1 MRSAMLLCVN
11 AFPTASAGVSCS
23 FVELYKMKRYR
34 VSSEEEICKTVLRIS
49 RWKMNIVYQPC
60 CKYANVENC
69 ILYMAAAAGRKG
81 DCTGTCGSWSCE
93 SHTVCLCG
101 RESFVS
107 LLCFTDL
114 LISFFLIFLFVVVF
128 DCLSFWRRFH
138 PARNSCWTRP
148 VASNASI
155 RSIVIIVKLGKRRWA
170 RRRGARQCPIY
181 HRNRWDQHRL
191 LSHLQCRSQ
200 LHLHR
205 RLHRHSEE
213 LMSARDCSKS
223 QLSSRGKNLHDCFVI
238 DLICC
243 VFSVIWT
250 RTWLANVTCTSF
262 WTEIF

>member
-1 MRSAMLLCVN
+1 MLFLPQAQVFRVHLLNYIKWKDTVYHQKKKFAKQFCVSHDERWILCINRAANMRMWKTVYYIWLLLLVVREIALARVVHGHVNHTLCV
-11 AFPTASAGVSCS
+11 
-23 FVELYKMKRYR
+23 FVWQRI
-34 VSSEEEICKTVLRIS
+34 ICFIALFH
-49 RWKMNIVYQPC
+49 WF
-60 CKYANVENC
+60 AN
-69 ILYMAAAAGRKG
+69 
-81 DCTGTCGSWSCE
+81 
-93 SHTVCLCG
+93 
-101 RESFVS
+101 
-107 LLCFTDL
+107 
-114 LISFFLIFLFVVVF
+114 FFLFIIWFVVVF
-128 DCLSFWRRFH
+128 VCLSFRRRFH

-223 QLSSRGKNLHDCFVI
+223 QLSSKGKNLHDCFVI